1 MRERDH
7 FAAPQ
12 SPLNDFPCRLEPV
25 LFDGSGQEPAKFAQ
39 PAAAGAEGHPAHGH
53 AATSWQSRAT
63 IAMSVFQAAV
73 KDALPDA
80 NRRLPAEVMN
90 FVLEAIR
97 AHDAKLIHGRDGWLT
112 D

>member
-1 MRERDH
+1 MLGRLDLCVSEIILQRRNRRSTI
-7 FAAPQ
+7 
-12 SPLNDFPCRLEPV
+12 SPADWSPSCSTV
-25 LFDGSGQEPAKFAQ
+25 LDRSRRSSHSRQR
-39 PAAAGAEGHPAHGH
+39 AGAEGHPAHGH

-90 FVLEAIR
+90 FVLER
-97 AHDAKLIHGRDGWLT
+97 SGRT
-112 D
+112 MPS